1 MIDQYIPRRFGR
13 LPVLVQEIEQA
24 DRCWNQI
31 VRANRLDH
39 GPIIKAERVDLA
51 SHTVR
56 VLL

>member
-24 DRCWNQI
+24 DRCWNQM
-31 VRANRLDH
+31 VRANRLGH
-39 GPIIKAERVDLA
+39 GPIKAERVDLA
-51 SHTVR
+51 SRTVR